1 MEELTVDLVYG
12 TALFEAAQDTGKL
25 DVIKEEARAVADI
38 FENEHELWLLIN
50 SPGIP
55 AAEKKEVLANI
66 FEGRISEELM
76 NFMCILVDKGR
87 STHFT
92 GMVRVYEK
100 LVDKEEGRSY
110 GTVYSVARLTD
121 EHIAE
126 LEEETSKLLN
136 VKVKLKNEIDPG
148 LIGGFKILAEGKII
162 DASIRRKFDDLI
174 SQIS

>member
-1 MEELTVDLVYG
+1 MRSSWIRKRADR
-12 TALFEAAQDTGKL
+12 TARY
-25 DVIKEEARAVADI
+25 IR
-38 FENEHELWLLIN
+38 W
-50 SPGIP
+50 P
-55 AAEKKEVLANI
+55 
-66 FEGRISEELM
+66 
-76 NFMCILVDKGR
+76 
-87 STHFT
+87 
-92 GMVRVYEK
+92 
-100 LVDKEEGRSY
+100 
-110 GTVYSVARLTD
+110 RLTD